1 MLFKYYL
8 FVVLSLYLFRCVEFL
23 RHNNVRIRQN
33 SKTAPS
39 KATLG
44 TTKNIHQIFLGRCY
58 NFLNEHPNS
67 KIEISASNYNC
78 NAIWTSF
85 INAVVNKTPCNIKID
100 DFQEFLRL
108 VNHKIP
114 KGIITFWSGTSS
126 IAHERKFH
134 LFILFQTKQHKFLNP
149 F

>member
-8 FVVLSLYLFRCVEFL
+8 SVVLCLYLFRCVEFL
-23 RHNNVRIRQN
+23 RHNNAGIRQN
-33 SKTAPS
+33 LKTASS
-39 KATLG
+39 KITHG

-58 NFLNEHPNS
+58 NFLNEHQNS
-67 KIEISASNYNC
+67 KIEIYASNYNC
-78 NAIWTSF
+78 NTIWKSF
-85 INAVVNKTPCNIKID
+85 LNAVANKNPCNIKID

-114 KGIITFWSGTSS
+114 QGISTFWSGTSS
-126 IAHERKFH
+126 IAHERMFY
-134 LFILFQTKQHKFLNP
+134 LFILFQTKNKLLNP